1 MRTLGKATA
10 LLSLLL
16 CLSTLGLGAAETAAS
31 KPASRA
37 DAYFNFTMGHMYAE
51 LAAMYGN
58 RSEYISK
65 AIDYYKAAVKADPGA
80 TLITEEIAGLYVQAG
95 RLDEAV
101 TEMEDR
107 LKKDPK
113 AVDALRVL
121 GNIYARMI
129 GDGNRINQDML
140 RKAIEQYQKIVEIQ
154 PTDADSW
161 LFLGRLQR
169 AARNSLEAEKDYRK
183 ALELSPD
190 NEEAMTGLAMLYAD
204 LGDTKRAIEM
214 LKQVADRN
222 PSQSSLTTL
231 AQAYENMRDYTNAA
245 LILRKAVELDPSDLD
260 IKRGLAQDLI
270 LANRLDEAIA
280 VYNEI
285 AEADPQD
292 PEAFLR
298 LSQIY
303 RQQRDLPKARQ
314 AMDRAKKAEPDNP
327 EVRYN
332 EVSLLEAEGRNA
344 DALVRMKDLA
354 DSTEKKTYSA
364 QERASR
370 VVMLERLAIL
380 YRSSEQY
387 PQAIE
392 TFQKIAALD
401 PDAGARVAM
410 QVVQTLREVKDFNR
424 ALAEAEAARKKYPDD
439 KMVASIYASVLA
451 DTGQYDLAVA
461 ETKKLVSGDADR
473 EGLISLAQIYER
485 TKNFSEMSKV
495 LDAIEKLSS
504 GDEDKGTVYFMRG
517 AMHERMKNYAAAEAE
532 FRKALALDPDNASVL
547 NYLGYML
554 ADRNVRLEEAH
565 RMISRALELDPNNGA
580 YLDSLGWACFRM
592 GKLDEAETNLRLS
605 LQRVSGDPT
614 VRDHLGDVLAKRGKL
629 KEAIAE
635 WQASLKAWEVS
646 SPAEKDPAEVAK
658 VLKKL
663 EDAKV
668 RLARESSSAI
678 RKN

>member
-1 MRTLGKATA
+1 MRILGKAVVF
-10 LLSLLL
+10 LSFLL
-16 CLSTLGLGAAETAAS
+16 CLSTLGWGADDAAAP

-51 LAAMYGN
+51 LAAMNGN
-58 RSEYISK
+58 RSEDLSK
-65 AIDYYKAAVKADPGA
+65 AIDYYKEAVKADPGA
-80 TLITEEIAGLYVQAG
+80 TMITDELAGLYVQAG
-95 RLDEAV
+95 RFNEAV

-121 GNIYARMI
+121 GNIYSRLI
-129 GDGNRINQDML
+129 GDPQGNRINEEML
-140 RKAIEQYQKIVEIQ
+140 RKAIDQYQKIVEIQ
-154 PTDADSW
+154 PKDSDSW

-169 AARNSLEAEKDYRK
+169 VARNSPEAEKAYK
-183 ALELSPD
+183 NALDLNPD
-190 NEEAMTGLAMLYAD
+190 SEEAMTGLALLYSD
-204 LGDTKRAIEM
+204 MGDSKRAIEM
-214 LKQVADRN
+214 LKQVADRS
-222 PSQSSLTTL
+222 PSQSSWTTL
-231 AQAYENMRDYTNAA
+231 AQAYENMRDYANAA
-245 LILRKAVELDPSDLD
+245 LALRKAVELDPSDLD
-260 IKRGLAQDLI
+260 IKGGLAQDLI
-270 LANRLDEAIA
+270 LANRLDEAISL
-280 VYNEI
+280 YNEI

-303 RQQRDLPKARQ
+303 RQQRNLPKARQ
-314 AMDRAKKAEPDNP
+314 ALESARKADPESP

-344 DALVRMKDLA
+344 DALGRMKDLA
-354 DSTEKKTYSA
+354 DSTEKTSYSA

-370 VVMLERLAIL
+370 AAMLERLAIL

-401 PDAGARVAM
+401 SGAGGRVAM
-410 QVVQTLREVKDFNR
+410 QVVETLREAKDFNR
-424 ALAEAEAARKKYPDD
+424 ALAEAEAAHKKYPDD
-439 KMVASIYASVLA
+439 KMVATIRASVLA

-485 TKNFSEMSKV
+485 AKNFSELSKV
-495 LDAIEKLSS
+495 LDAVDKLSS
-504 GDEDKGTVYFMRG
+504 SDEDKGTVYFMRG
-517 AMHERMKNYAAAEAE
+517 AMYERMKNYEASEAE

-554 ADRNVRLEEAH
+554 ADRNEP
-565 RMISRALELDPNNGA
+565 LELDPYNGA
-580 YLDSLGWACFRM
+580 YLDSLGWANFRM
-592 GKLDEAETNLRLS
+592 GKLEEAETNLRLS
-605 LQRVSGDPT
+605 LQRISRDAT

-635 WQASLKAWEVS
+635 WQASLKEWEAS
-646 SPAEKDPAEVAK
+646 SPAEKDPAEAGKVA
-658 VLKKL
+658 KKL

-668 RLARESSSAI
+668 RLARESSTAG
-678 RKN
+678 RKQ

>member
-95 RLDEAV
+95 RLNEAV

-129 GDGNRINQDML
+129 GDRGTGSTRRCSVRRSSSTRRSSRFNRRTPI
-140 RKAIEQYQKIVEIQ
+140 AGSSW
-154 PTDADSW
+154 DASS
-161 LFLGRLQR
+161 GS
-169 AARNSLEAEKDYRK
+169 ARNSVEAEKDYRK

-231 AQAYENMRDYTNAA
+231 AQAYENMRDYANAA

-314 AMDRAKKAEPDNP
+314 ALDRAKKAEPDNP

-332 EVSLLEAEGRNA
+332 EVGLLEAEGRNA
-344 DALVRMKDLA
+344 DALARMKDLA

-410 QVVQTLREVKDFNR
+410 QVVQTLREAKDFKPR
-424 ALAEAEAARKKYPDD
+424 P
-439 KMVASIYASVLA
+439 
-451 DTGQYDLAVA
+451 G
-461 ETKKLVSGDADR
+461 
-473 EGLISLAQIYER
+473 
-485 TKNFSEMSKV
+485 
-495 LDAIEKLSS
+495 
-504 GDEDKGTVYFMRG
+504 
-517 AMHERMKNYAAAEAE
+517 
-532 FRKALALDPDNASVL
+532 
-547 NYLGYML
+547 
-554 ADRNVRLEEAH
+554 
-565 RMISRALELDPNNGA
+565 
-580 YLDSLGWACFRM
+580 
-592 GKLDEAETNLRLS
+592 
-605 LQRVSGDPT
+605 
-614 VRDHLGDVLAKRGKL
+614 
-629 KEAIAE
+629 
-635 WQASLKAWEVS
+635 
-646 SPAEKDPAEVAK
+646 
-658 VLKKL
+658 
-663 EDAKV
+663 
-668 RLARESSSAI
+668 
-678 RKN
+678 

>member
-1 MRTLGKATA
+1 
-10 LLSLLL
+10 
-16 CLSTLGLGAAETAAS
+16 
-31 KPASRA
+31 
-37 DAYFNFTMGHMYAE
+37 MGHMYAE

-65 AIDYYKAAVKADPGA
+65 AIDYYKAAVKADPDA

-95 RLDEAV
+95 RLNEAV

-129 GDGNRINQDML
+129 GDGNRVNEEML

-154 PTDADSW
+154 PKDADSW

-190 NEEAMTGLAMLYAD
+190 SEEAMTGLAMLYAD

-214 LKQVADRN
+214 LKQVADRS

-231 AQAYENMRDYTNAA
+231 AQAYENMRDYANAA

-332 EVSLLEAEGRNA
+332 EVGLLEAEGRNA
-344 DALVRMKDLA
+344 DALARMKDLA

-380 YRSSEQY
+380 YRSNGQY

-401 PDAGARVAM
+401 PDAGARAAM
-410 QVVQTLREVKDFNR
+410 QVVQTLREAKDFNR

-473 EGLISLAQIYER
+473 EGLLSLAQIYER
-485 TKNFSEMSKV
+485 AKNFSEMSKV

-504 GDEDKGTVYFMRG
+504 SDEDKGTVYFMRG
-517 AMHERMKNYAAAEAE
+517 AMYERMKNYAAAETE

-565 RMISRALELDPNNGA
+565 KLISRALELDPYNGA
-580 YLDSLGWACFRM
+580 YLDSLGWAYFRM

-614 VRDHLGDVLAKRGKL
+614 VRDHLGDVLAKRDKL

-635 WQASLKAWEVS
+635 WQASLKAWEAS
-646 SPAEKDPAEVAK
+646 SPAEKDPVEVAK
-658 VLKKL
+658 VSKKL

-668 RLARESSSAI
+668 RLARESSSAV